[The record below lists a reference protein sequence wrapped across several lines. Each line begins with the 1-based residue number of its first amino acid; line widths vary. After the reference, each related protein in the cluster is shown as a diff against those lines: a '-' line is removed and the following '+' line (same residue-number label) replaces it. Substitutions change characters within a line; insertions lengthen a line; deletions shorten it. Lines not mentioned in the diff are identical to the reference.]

1 MKIKKLLTIVLC
13 VILSVCAFGLVACGG
28 GDESGNGGNGD
39 NGGGIVNDG
48 GSGNGSDSGNGG
60 NGGDSGNGGNG
71 GGETLLDFS
80 GIVFENVTLDY
91 DGAQHTIKAS
101 NVPTTASVSYVNA
114 GPFVN
119 AGEYEISVSVS
130 ASGYNTFTK
139 TAKLKINKI
148 DYPNTI
154 VFENAK
160 VSANGQ
166 PHSILVSGTLPEG
179 TQVVYTNN
187 TATNA
192 GEYNATATLKNPN
205 YIDKTLY
212 ATLTIT
218 DLLNS
223 AKNTI
228 NRLLNR
234 PEPWSFFP
242 VALGKDSFAIS
253 TNPVTNFSS
262 FVNVNNINKK
272 FMGKQMYVLWEGVN
286 LADELLDKF
295 DLVFA
300 VGETIAAAYQNFIND
315 NPNNYKQWSSTVAGF
330 NISITLDGNESTM
343 LISNNVF
350 TMELYANSKTNVNK
364 GIIKLTDNSVLNYE
378 TKENYLKFNIGAT
391 IKGVLVMKQIEF
403 VRNNKAV
410 SGYLYEYVGLK
421 AVALKTSAVISFN
434 DDYAIVM
441 SAQREN
447 SDLLINGYEEVYSA
461 KTGEFISAEVL
472 ENVKL
477 VDYDTY
483 WFNLYD
489 VSKFTSVKALIN
501 ADANILENE
510 HKIYVN
516 SSSNVFKPKMNK
528 VLMVSTSRRFDIEMK
543 TVYYIKKS
551 TSNNKTTY
559 TVIETEI
566 PMLFVQKDNVNTFGS
581 DITSENKNTFVGTP
595 ALPIQNMNVATN
607 NFASLKQTLDTIK
620 EVLTYDELYNQL
632 GLNK

>member
-1 MKIKKLLTIVLC
+1 
-13 VILSVCAFGLVACGG
+13 
-28 GDESGNGGNGD
+28 
-39 NGGGIVNDG
+39 
-48 GSGNGSDSGNGG
+48 
-60 NGGDSGNGGNG
+60 
-71 GGETLLDFS
+71 
-80 GIVFENVTLDY
+80 
-91 DGAQHTIKAS
+91 
-101 NVPTTASVSYVNA
+101 
-114 GPFVN
+114 
-119 AGEYEISVSVS
+119 
-130 ASGYNTFTK
+130 
-139 TAKLKINKI
+139 
-148 DYPNTI
+148 
-154 VFENAK
+154 
-160 VSANGQ
+160 
-166 PHSILVSGTLPEG
+166 
-179 TQVVYTNN
+179 
-187 TATNA
+187 
-192 GEYNATATLKNPN
+192 
-205 YIDKTLY
+205 
-212 ATLTIT
+212 
-218 DLLNS
+218 
-223 AKNTI
+223 
-228 NRLLNR
+228 
-234 PEPWSFFP
+234 
-242 VALGKDSFAIS
+242 
-253 TNPVTNFSS
+253 
-262 FVNVNNINKK
+262 
-272 FMGKQMYVLWEGVN
+272 
-286 LADELLDKF
+286 
-295 DLVFA
+295 
-300 VGETIAAAYQNFIND
+300 
-315 NPNNYKQWSSTVAGF
+315 
-330 NISITLDGNESTM
+330 
-343 LISNNVF
+343 
-350 TMELYANSKTNVNK
+350 
-364 GIIKLTDNSVLNYE
+364 
-378 TKENYLKFNIGAT
+378 
-391 IKGVLVMKQIEF
+391 MKQIEF